1 MRATTLANSAERRH
15 PGEGFIPAEHVGTL
29 LQETRLRL
37 GQDLRIIAD
46 DLRIKYHHLLAIE
59 DGRFDDLPGPTYV
72 TGFIRAYAEHLGLDA
87 EEIVR
92 RYKNEPQGAVGTGA
106 LDFPTSSRGGGMPG
120 GALLLILL
128 VVVAASY
135 GVWYWMSVSKTSLA
149 DLLPSLPPPLVAM
162 IYGPDAAGGSDA
174 TGHDTPDVE
183 VASDET
189 ETGAGEDTADETPE
203 PAPPETETPNS
214 DGLAALNPTPAPS
227 PEAPAPTEAT
237 DAPDA
242 AEPSISATITDAD
255 EATSEPQPQ
264 TGMDAPETAEAEL
277 QTEAEAETE
286 TEADPGTGAAD
297 APQATTDGNTAPTS
311 DGAEI
316 ALADEDQGGESA
328 EPTEAE
334 TVAEADSAPEPTD
347 DAVSS
352 TPDEGTAPDGEHAA
366 SSAPAIPETS
376 PEAETEAETETET
389 AAAETESE
397 AEPTAEPEPEPE
409 PEETAEAEEE
419 PEEASPAYVGRPAPS
434 DVQAVAGDSRIVL
447 RANRDSWIQVR
458 RAGELVVRRLLRRGD
473 TYAVPGGVGYT
484 LNTSNAGGL
493 EVYIDGRRAPNL
505 GPVGAARNG
514 IILSPGRLN

>member
-1 MRATTLANSAERRH
+1 MANSAERRH
-15 PGEGFIPAEHVGTL
+15 PGDGFIPAEHVGTL

-46 DLRIKYHHLLAIE
+46 DLRIKYHHLLSIE

-92 RYKNEPQGAVGTGA
+92 RYKNEPQGAAGTGS
-106 LDFPTSSRGGGMPG
+106 LDFPASSGGGGMPA

-183 VASDET
+183 VAADET
-189 ETGAGEDTADETPE
+189 KTGTAEDTADETPE
-203 PAPPETETPNS
+203 PAPPES
-214 DGLAALNPTPAPS
+214 DAQSADGLAALSPTPATTPEAPAPEGPAPADTADTAVS
-227 PEAPAPTEAT
+227 AEPPGSATASDAGEATPELQPEAGTETAETAAAEPQAGTVAEAEAEADPETAAVDAPQAMAEDDAPPASDEAETASAGEGQDDEAPAPTET
-237 DAPDA
+237 
-242 AEPSISATITDAD
+242 
-255 EATSEPQPQ
+255 
-264 TGMDAPETAEAEL
+264 TAEA
-277 QTEAEAETE
+277 TPDAEPESGDDAAQPAAGETD
-286 TEADPGTGAAD
+286 TAAT
-297 APQATTDGNTAPTS
+297 ATAP
-311 DGAEI
+311 E
-316 ALADEDQGGESA
+316 EDQTASA
-328 EPTEAE
+328 
-334 TVAEADSAPEPTD
+334 
-347 DAVSS
+347 
-352 TPDEGTAPDGEHAA
+352 
-366 SSAPAIPETS
+366 APAIPETS
-376 PEAETEAETETET
+376 PEAETETAADAETG
-389 AAAETESE
+389 AE
-397 AEPTAEPEPEPE
+397 AEPEPTPEPE
-409 PEETAEAEEE
+409 PQETAEAEEE
-419 PEEASPAYVGRPAPS
+419 PEETVPAYVGRPAPS
-434 DVQAVAGDSRIVL
+434 DVQAVTGESRIVL

-514 IILSPGRLN
+514 IILSPSRLN